1 MQNPLTTLLSPVYSA
16 RDVIDKIK
24 NNFNSSEENAKKIVD
39 AIRDSKESISLKD
52 VMKFEQ
58 GFGHLKSENH
68 IFGDYESGYK
78 PSELAFIL
86 DQLWWKGNMDGTTF
100 KGQFEDKPKG
110 SILVRFS
117 QEECS
122 FKKAFVIGIKL
133 EQVDLWKFIQ
143 SADGFI
149 NVSGRPYRL
158 LQDVVSDFAIS
169 QGYPLEE
176 KREEIY
182 TYERCIRKCSI
193 SECIVCMDAP
203 RQILLTPCNHVDV
216 CESCSEKIERCPSCR
231 TPIETRS
238 RVFLS

>member
-1 MQNPLTTLLSPVYSA
+1 MQNPLTTLLSPVYTA
-16 RDVIDKIK
+16 RHVIDEIK
-24 NNFNSSEENAKKIVD
+24 NKFNSSEENAKKIVD

-133 EQVDLWKFIQ
+133 EQVDLWKFMQ
-143 SADGFI
+143 TGDGFI